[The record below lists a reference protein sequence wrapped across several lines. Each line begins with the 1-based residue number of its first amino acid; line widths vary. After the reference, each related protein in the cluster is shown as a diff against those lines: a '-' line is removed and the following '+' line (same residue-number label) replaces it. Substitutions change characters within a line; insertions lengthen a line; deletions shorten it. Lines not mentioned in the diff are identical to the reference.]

1 MFILNLIK
9 QRAQRHIENK
19 RIKRNARLHKEI
31 EIANAHVDFSL
42 EQIRDVIAHEE
53 QELARM
59 FVLSPNKKQQQILVA
74 GLHKAR
80 NLISARAKAAAKYE
94 KMASIVNTPVV
105 ILQKKVA

>member
-1 MFILNLIK
+1 MNIIKRIK

-59 FVLSPNKKQQQILVA
+59 SIFNMRRKHQQILVA
-74 GLHKAR
+74 GLHSAKR
-80 NLISARAKAAAKYE
+80 LISNRQKSLERQSSIANAPKIKLERKLAA
-94 KMASIVNTPVV
+94 
-105 ILQKKVA
+105 